1 MGMGDLKLWMMI
13 TIFTGLRTSCFIM
26 VFAAIFLCIY
36 AFFKN
41 RDEAML
47 IFKHIQTS
55 FLTGKKPILMEQSGY
70 AFSPFM
76 LAATVFFY
84 LAVFL

>member
-1 MGMGDLKLWMMI
+1 
-13 TIFTGLRTSCFIM
+13 
-26 VFAAIFLCIY
+26 
-36 AFFKN
+36 
-41 RDEAML
+41 ML

-76 LAATVFFY
+76 LAATVLFY
-84 LAVFL
+84 LAIFL